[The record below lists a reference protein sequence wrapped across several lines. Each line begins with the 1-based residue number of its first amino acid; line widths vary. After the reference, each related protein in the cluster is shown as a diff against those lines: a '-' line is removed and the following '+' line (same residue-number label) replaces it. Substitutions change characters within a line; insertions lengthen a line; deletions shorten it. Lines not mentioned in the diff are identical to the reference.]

1 MEKEALTANTNEWVE
16 LYADYLFNYAVVR
29 VNDSELAKDLVQDT
43 FVAGIKGI
51 DNFEGKSAVRTW
63 LISILK
69 RKIIDF
75 WRQKETRKT
84 DVFSSF
90 FNEGK
95 MFSSWK
101 SDHQPKGRLSEID
114 IEIENTELKSA
125 ILECVDKLPE
135 KYKAVF
141 IDKLIQEKDSE
152 EVCKDNEISPSNFWV
167 IMHRAKLQ
175 MRACLENTWF
185 ND

>member
-1 MEKEALTANTNEWVE
+1 MENKIATINTKEWVD
-16 LYADYLFNYAVVR
+16 LYSDYLYNYAIVR
-29 VNDSELAKDLVQDT
+29 VNDADLAKDLVQDT
-43 FVAGIKGI
+43 FIAGIKGLEK
-51 DNFEGKSAVRTW
+51 FEGKSAIRTW
-63 LISILK
+63 LVSILK

-90 FNEGK
+90 FDEGK
-95 MFSSWK
+95 MMTKWNEK
-101 SDHQPKGRLSEID
+101 YQPKGRLSEID
-114 IEIENTELKSA
+114 TEIENVELRNS
-125 ILECVDKLPE
+125 ILECVNKLPE

-141 IDKLIQEKDSE
+141 IDKMIEEKDSE
-152 EVCKDNEISPSNFWV
+152 IVCKDNDITPSNFWV
-167 IMHRAKLQ
+167 IIHRAKMQ